1 MDLSELK
8 AKAEAATPEACEPII
23 RFGDGPLMW
32 YPAHRPEC
40 IHTPVNL
47 ACDCDKEQRE
57 AAMYEYAEAYNPK
70 VGLALVKVVEALNE
84 FDLLTPFEDWGYASQ
99 RCRECGIDPML
110 NPHTDF
116 CPWPKLVKAREEL
129 EAME

>member
-1 MDLSELK
+1 MNLEELK
-8 AKAEAATPEACEPII
+8 QKAEAATPEACEPII

-70 VGLALVKVVEALNE
+70 VGLALVKVVEAADALIE
-84 FDLLTPFEDWGYASQ
+84 LVDETGVRVHGEASSLRIMAKYQ
-99 RCRECGIDPML
+99 AFR
-110 NPHTDF
+110 
-116 CPWPKLVKAREEL
+116 KAHDEL
-129 EAME
+129 EALE

>member
-1 MDLSELK
+1 MNLEELK

-47 ACDCDKEQRE
+47 ACDCDKGQRE

-70 VGLALVKVVEALNE
+70 VGLALVRIAEIAATLLVEYRSVAPDPAPYYAMKDAL
-84 FDLLTPFEDWGYASQ
+84 D
-99 RCRECGIDPML
+99 
-110 NPHTDF
+110 
-116 CPWPKLVKAREEL
+116 KLET
-129 EAME
+129 ME